1 MRYLIRARLKP
12 GMEQFLLTSIERETL
27 GTGSVAEG
35 EYVRVMGNAR
45 QLETGDI
52 QWVEVCYC
60 ETPIAEERPF
70 WEEFFDLLDIK
81 DAHNRLNCKD
91 SNGSESY
98 ACEYCDCTQK
108 LEIHL
113 AGKGEKFLD
122 ALRKAQHQDG
132 D

>member
-12 GMEQFLLTSIERETL
+12 GKSLSLLASIENETL
-27 GTGSVAEG
+27 GAGSVAEG

-45 QLETGDI
+45 QLDDGDI

-60 ETPIAEERPF
+60 EKPLAEERPF
-70 WEEFFDLLDIK
+70 WEEFFELVDIK
-81 DAHNRLNCKD
+81 DAHNRLNCRD
-91 SNGSESY
+91 SNGSEPY

-113 AGKGEKFLD
+113 AGKGEKLLD
-122 ALRKAQHQDG
+122 ALRKALHP
-132 D
+132 